1 MKCSLKYSYI
11 FSRRERDRERVNII
25 GELTSSNPLVLTN
38 KTKVK
43 KKERVITTKQGRME
57 ATRQNKGEKTS
68 NAHDLRMEKCSRFI
82 GKRGS
87 DFVFGR
93 KYNLP

>member
-1 MKCSLKYSYI
+1 
-11 FSRRERDRERVNII
+11 
-25 GELTSSNPLVLTN
+25 
-38 KTKVK
+38 
-43 KKERVITTKQGRME
+43 ME

-68 NAHDLRMEKCSRFI
+68 NAHDLRMEKSSRFI